1 MNVQPL
7 AISIGLP
14 EPRTTRTIR
23 PAESRDAPTN
33 SGGGGA
39 ASIADRRLWLFAY
52 TAISIVA
59 GLTALAWTTLRI
71 PISPTLD
78 PNMNGSALAGPSG
91 GMMLWIAFGMIGSL
105 RVLPAPGGHGV
116 WTFHFPFVAA
126 AMVLGGPT
134 AGAWVAFVSTI
145 ERRELDSVPWY
156 GSLANHAVMAF
167 AAVIG
172 GLTVEGLQGSLQ
184 ATSLTAG
191 VANLLAICGG
201 TLVLVALLT
210 VTTAATIVLRDG
222 PSAGDPLDVIIGQVG
237 RITVAEIALA
247 WLFTVA
253 YTAVGWWAPLV
264 LALITLAL
272 WPVDVEGPDP
282 LTGLVRAGRFDAFLD
297 AALGRTRRG
306 VGRGGVLVSIDLDR
320 FGPINKDPQRG
331 FAIGNEVLAE
341 IGRRLRSQTRAGD
354 AVARAGGDEFWV
366 YFAGAFDGASAVRI
380 GERLLDAI
388 KRPVVTTAGIVE
400 VGASIGLVIVRPGR
414 DLPDGATLKHQADLT
429 MQAQK
434 AAGGGVRLDDPE
446 TSPR

>member
-1 MNVQPL
+1 MDVQPL

-14 EPRTTRTIR
+14 GQRKTRAIQR
-23 PAESRDAPTN
+23 SESRAAPADG
-33 SGGGGA
+33 GGGGA
-39 ASIADRRLWLFAY
+39 ATIASRRTWLVAY

-59 GLTALAWTTLRI
+59 GLTALAWATLRI
-71 PISPTLD
+71 PISPTID
-78 PNMNGSALAGPSG
+78 PDMNGSAIAGPSG
-91 GMMLWIAFGMIGSL
+91 GMLLWIAFGMIGSL

-156 GSLANHAVMAF
+156 GALANHAVMAL

-184 ATSLTAG
+184 ITTLTPG
-191 VANLLAICGG
+191 VANLIAIVGG

-210 VTTAATIVLRDG
+210 VTTAVTIVLREG
-222 PSAGDPLDVIIGQVG
+222 QAAGNPFDVMIGQVG

-253 YTAVGWWAPLV
+253 YTAVGWWAPIV
-264 LALITLAL
+264 IALITLAL

-282 LTGLVRAGRFDAFLD
+282 LTGLVRAARFDAFLNG
-297 AALGRTRRG
+297 AVSRTRRG

-320 FGPINKDPQRG
+320 FGPINKNPELG

-341 IGRRLRSQTRAGD
+341 MGRRLRTQTRAGD
-354 AVARAGGDEFWV
+354 AVARPGGDEFWL
-366 YFAGAFDGASAVRI
+366 YFAGAFDPESAIRI
-380 GERLLDAI
+380 GQRLLDAI
-388 KRPVVTTAGIVE
+388 ERPVATTAAV
-400 VGASIGLVIVRPGR
+400 VDVSASIGLVIVELRR
-414 DLPDGATLKHQADLT
+414 DLPDGATLKHRADIT
-429 MQAQK
+429 MQTQK
-434 AAGGGVRLDDPE
+434 AAGGGVRLYEPGVDPD
-446 TSPR
+446 